1 MGEIRQPTGTR
12 RLAEDLRR
20 YGGDVEDI
28 VEEGWE
34 DDDDPTEPTEG
45 NDFSTQVADQA
56 IDLVRPDLVDRV
68 VKSLL
73 ADADRGEGQLK
84 RSDINRAYLRK
95 RLSIAECIEVERR
108 LVGSSCIIVE
118 DDESV
123 QLESGDPELP
133 GVRRKVRYLTHVEER
148 ELGRRIALAAQLP
161 EDTSQ
166 LDTDY
171 VRRVLRDAD
180 KARGTFV
187 ASNLRYVELLARRRG
202 ERRYITTEDL
212 KQEGIIGLLRAVD
225 LYNPD
230 LGFRFKTYA
239 TWWIE
244 QSMDRAIADLNRI
257 VRLPVYL
264 QEKLTKIRRARSRL
278 TFVNGRP
285 PTESELAE
293 SLGIEPERL
302 MKLLWRVQ
310 ATEVA
315 EGDSVIAE
323 DLTLLSLVPDQGA
336 SQFDLLSQRE
346 LEDRFEELLSTL
358 SPREERI
365 LRMRFGVGLDRDY
378 TLESIGQQYSIT
390 RERIRQIEEKALGKL
405 QHPSKKRRLR
415 GFLET

>member
-1 MGEIRQPTGTR
+1 M
-12 RLAEDLRR
+12 
-20 YGGDVEDI
+20 EDI

-34 DDDDPTEPTEG
+34 DDEDPTEPSDG
-45 NDFSTQVADQA
+45 NDLSTQLADQA

-68 VKSLL
+68 VKNLL

-123 QLESGDPELP
+123 QLESGNPELL
-133 GVRRKVRYLTHVEER
+133 GIRRKVRYLSHVEER

-166 LDTDY
+166 LDADY
-171 VRRVLRDAD
+171 VRRVIKDAD

-187 ASNLRYVELLARRRG
+187 ASNLRYVEMLARRRG

-212 KQEGIIGLLRAVD
+212 KQEGVIGLLRAVD

-315 EGDSVIAE
+315 EGDSVVAE

-336 SQFDLLSQRE
+336 SPFDLLSQRE